1 MAIWKRKKKKQGS
14 EENPQEAEIVGTS
27 SESTSSITGGS
38 EGTIQ
43 TIEVKEVPGDT
54 GTSET
59 AKENIP
65 IQETEHKQE
74 ESVSEKMPEL
84 ETPEKVQNDT
94 SSGVILFDKKISGS
108 MSKGFWGMLSIAV
121 LPPLFIF
128 AFGIITIVFMLIF
141 PLLGI
146 TLIASVPVVLVTLFI
161 FLIAVPI
168 LFPFLIV
175 FLLITGKGRLLIG
188 SEGKWIGIE
197 MFGKSYSLK

>member
-84 ETPEKVQNDT
+84 ETPEKVQNGT